1 MSNSLLT
8 DGQKR
13 SFRAGGFT
21 MLIFFVFVIYLI
33 VGAYNGKEIQTE
45 KEKEKPPVP
54 KSLASATEE
63 NEFYIKNMD
72 EYKDANDV
80 FKIDA
85 VIPKESDHFTQGLF
99 FYGDTL
105 YETCGRYGHSAIY
118 KDINLNKES
127 SDDEDEFYADKYT
140 FNSSIFAEGATMYAN
155 RDLICLSYK
164 ENKMFEFDP
173 ETLELTE
180 THEYPYEGWGIC
192 SHADLVYTSDG
203 SNIIHVMGALT
214 KETNRINVKSRRGID
229 VDKINEL
236 EYVDGKIYA
245 NIFTTNYIVVI
256 DPETGFIENL
266 YDFSTLID
274 EKYDDP
280 DSVLNGIAY
289 HPDGYF
295 IITGKNYENYYKI
308 SFK

>member
-1 MSNSLLT
+1 MSNNLFT
-8 DGQKR
+8 DRQKR
-13 SFRAGGFT
+13 NFRAGAIA

-33 VGAYNGKEIQTE
+33 VGAYSGKEVQIK
-45 KEKEKPPVP
+45 KENENPPLP

-72 EYKDANDV
+72 IYQDASEV

-85 VIPKESDHFTQGLF
+85 VIPKESNHFTQGLF

-105 YETCGRYGHSAIY
+105 YETCGRYGQSAIY
-118 KDINLNKES
+118 KGINLDKKS
-127 SDDEDEFYADKYT
+127 LTDEEKFYEDKYT
-140 FNSSIFAEGATMYAN
+140 FNSSIFAEGATMYDK
-155 RDLICLSYK
+155 DLICLTYK
-164 ENKMFEFDP
+164 ENTMFRFDP
-173 ETLELTE
+173 DSLELIE
-180 THEYPYEGWGIC
+180 SYEYPYEGWGIC
-192 SHADLVYTSDG
+192 SHADVIYTSDG
-203 SNIIHVMGALT
+203 SSTIHVMGALT
-214 KETNRINVKSRRGID
+214 KEFDSINVKSRRGID

-256 DPETGFIENL
+256 NPENGFIDNL
-266 YDFSTLID
+266 YDFGTLID
-274 EKYDDP
+274 EKYDDAN
-280 DSVLNGIAY
+280 SVLNGIAY

>member
-1 MSNSLLT
+1 MSNNLFT
-8 DGQKR
+8 DRQKR
-13 SFRAGGFT
+13 NFRAGAIA
-21 MLIFFVFVIYLI
+21 MLIFFAFVIYLI
-33 VGAYNGKEIQTE
+33 VGAYSGKEVQIK
-45 KEKEKPPVP
+45 KENENPPLP

-72 EYKDANDV
+72 IYQDASEV

-85 VIPKESDHFTQGLF
+85 VIPKESNHFTQGLF

-105 YETCGRYGHSAIY
+105 YETCGRYGQSAIY
-118 KDINLNKES
+118 KGINLDKKS
-127 SDDEDEFYADKYT
+127 LTDEEKFYEDKYT
-140 FNSSIFAEGATMYAN
+140 FNSSIFAEGATMYDK
-155 RDLICLSYK
+155 DLICLTYK
-164 ENKMFEFDP
+164 ENTMFRFDP
-173 ETLELTE
+173 DTLELSE
-180 THEYPYEGWGIC
+180 SYEYPYEGWGIC
-192 SHADLVYTSDG
+192 SHADVIYTSDG
-203 SNIIHVMGALT
+203 SSTIHVMGALT
-214 KETNRINVKSRRGID
+214 KEFDSINVKSRRGID

-256 DPETGFIENL
+256 DPETGFIDNL
-266 YDFSTLID
+266 YDFGTLID
-274 EKYDDP
+274 EKYDDAN
-280 DSVLNGIAY
+280 SVLNGIAY

>member
-1 MSNSLLT
+1 MSNNLFT
-8 DGQKR
+8 DRQKR
-13 SFRAGGFT
+13 NFRAGAIA

-33 VGAYNGKEIQTE
+33 VGAYNGKEVQIK
-45 KEKEKPPVP
+45 KENENPPLP

-72 EYKDANDV
+72 IYQDASEV

-85 VIPKESDHFTQGLF
+85 VIPKESNHFTQGLF

-105 YETCGRYGHSAIY
+105 YETCGRYGQSAIY
-118 KDINLNKES
+118 KGINLDKKS
-127 SDDEDEFYADKYT
+127 LTDEEKFYEDKYT
-140 FNSSIFAEGATMYAN
+140 FNSSIFAEGATMYDK
-155 RDLICLSYK
+155 DLICLTYK
-164 ENKMFEFDP
+164 ENTMFRFEPDS
-173 ETLELTE
+173 LELIE
-180 THEYPYEGWGIC
+180 SYEYPYEGWGIC
-192 SHADLVYTSDG
+192 SHADVIYTSDG
-203 SNIIHVMGALT
+203 SSTIHVMGALT
-214 KETNRINVKSRRGID
+214 KEFDSINVKSRRGID

-256 DPETGFIENL
+256 DPENGFIENL
-266 YDFSTLID
+266 YDFGTLID
-274 EKYDDP
+274 EKYDDAN
-280 DSVLNGIAY
+280 SVLNGIAY